1 MAQIILTDVNIAWQE
16 FNLTTDHN
24 RVALNYG
31 AEGKDDTVFGD
42 TTRSSKGGLYTVAA
56 KGVGL
61 WNSADDGV
69 DEQLFADIGQ
79 ATRLITIAPDGWT
92 AADYAYIFEAMSS
105 QYTVGAQVGELLPF
119 TWEARSEGSKL
130 IRGTVLLQNTAL
142 VASGNSAAIQLGA
155 VTATQKIFAHLHV
168 FGATAGDTF
177 DAVLQ
182 SDSDQAFTTP
192 NARATFTQV
201 GATVTAERK
210 SANGAITDTW
220 WRINYTIGGVSP
232 SYNVLVV
239 AGIVNN

>member
-56 KGVGL
+56 NGVGL
-61 WNSADDGV
+61 
-69 DEQLFADIGQ
+69 
-79 ATRLITIAPDGWT
+79 WT

-168 FGATAGDTF
+168 FGATR
-177 DAVLQ
+177 
-182 SDSDQAFTTP
+182 SE
-192 NARATFTQV
+192 
-201 GATVTAERK
+201 ER
-210 SANGAITDTW
+210 
-220 WRINYTIGGVSP
+220 R
-232 SYNVLVV
+232 
-239 AGIVNN
+239 